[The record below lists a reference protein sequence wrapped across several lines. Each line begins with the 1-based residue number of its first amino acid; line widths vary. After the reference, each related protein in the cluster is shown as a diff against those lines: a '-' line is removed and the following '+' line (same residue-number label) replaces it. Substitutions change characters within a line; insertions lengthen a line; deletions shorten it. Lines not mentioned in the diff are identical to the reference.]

1 MDLSRRPERNVVRN
15 GRLRSNVSDAVP
27 SGRDKCPGCR
37 VKASE
42 EGCNRYRVSVVFVV
56 VSRRNIME
64 GGSPNK
70 KQVKKVLA
78 SVFGYNSFREHQ
90 EEIVQAILSGRDV
103 FTSMPTGG
111 GKSLCYQ
118 IPGLLFDG
126 LTLVISPLI
135 ALMKD
140 QVDDALARGIPAA
153 FLNSSLRP
161 EEMSAI
167 YSRLYRNDIK
177 ILYLSPERLALE
189 GYLERLREFNVAF
202 FAVDE
207 AHCLSEWGHDFRP
220 DYLVLSRIR
229 RAFPKVP
236 IAAFTAT
243 ATEAVQKDIIRV
255 LGLRE
260 PFTVRASFDRPE
272 ICYQV
277 RPKTDVLAQIAA
289 FVVDHPKEPGI
300 VYRFSRKDVEKTAAF
315 LKSRGVRVRSYH
327 AGLPKEKRTRNQEL
341 FSNDK
346 IDVLVATTA
355 FGMGINKNNIR
366 YVLHG
371 DLPKSMEGYYQETG
385 RAGRDGLDADCVLF
399 FSAGDSAKQMY
410 FIDKVEDPK
419 EQQKARDN
427 LNHIVRFATV
437 RVCRRKQLLEH
448 FGETHNGNCGNCD
461 VCTGVGGKVDAT
473 EDARK
478 ILSAIARTNEGFGAG
493 HIIDIVRGADTEK
506 IRVKNHQAL
515 PTFGVGKDKTK
526 KWWQAIMD
534 ELLGQQMIYK
544 DTECYNVL
552 RMRKAGRSVLF
563 GKEEFFI
570 SETTAAKEPAQPVPR
585 HSNRRSGSV
594 DPILFNRLK
603 ELRKLLAGEKG
614 VPPYIVFSDK
624 TLSEMAVR
632 KPMNN
637 TEFLSVSGVGE
648 KKLRVYGPVFLKE
661 IRDYVA
667 SDNRNGENL

>member
-1 MDLSRRPERNVVRN
+1 M
-15 GRLRSNVSDAVP
+15 
-27 SGRDKCPGCR
+27 K
-37 VKASE
+37 
-42 EGCNRYRVSVVFVV
+42 
-56 VSRRNIME
+56 
-64 GGSPNK
+64 GSTPTVQ
-70 KQVKKVLA
+70 QVKKVLS
-78 SVFGYNSFREHQ
+78 SVFGYNTFREHQ

-126 LTLVISPLI
+126 LTIVISPLI

-140 QVDDALARGIPAA
+140 QVDDAIARGIPAA

-161 EEMSAI
+161 EETSTI

-220 DYLVLSRIR
+220 DYLILSRIR
-229 RAFPKVP
+229 KVFPKVP
-236 IAAFTAT
+236 VAAFTAT
-243 ATEAVQKDIIRV
+243 ATEAVQKDIIRI
-255 LGLRE
+255 LGLRA

-277 RPKTDVLAQIAA
+277 RAKSDVLAQIAA
-289 FVVDHPKEPGI
+289 FIDDHPKEPGI

-315 LKSRGVRVRSYH
+315 LKSRGIRVRPYH

-341 FSNDK
+341 FINDK
-346 IDVLVATTA
+346 IDVIVATTA

-399 FSAGDSAKQMY
+399 FSTGDCAKQMY

-419 EQQKARDN
+419 EQQKGRDS
-427 LNHIVRFATV
+427 LNRIVRFATV
-437 RVCRRKQLLEH
+437 HVCRRKQILEH
-448 FGETHNGNCGNCD
+448 FGEAHDGNCGNCD
-461 VCTGVGGKVDAT
+461 VCTGPGGKVDAT

-493 HIIDIVRGADTEK
+493 HIIDIVQGADTEK
-506 IRVKNHQAL
+506 IRVKNHQTL
-515 PTFGVGKDKTK
+515 PTFGVGRDKAK
-526 KWWQAIMD
+526 KWWRAIVD
-534 ELLGQQMIYK
+534 ELIGQQMIYK

-552 RMRKAGRSVLF
+552 RMHKAGRSVLF
-563 GKEEFFI
+563 GKEKFFI
-570 SETTAAKEPAQPVPR
+570 SQSTAAKEPAQPGHR
-585 HSNRRSGSV
+585 HVTRISGSV
-594 DPILFNRLK
+594 DPVLFSRLK
-603 ELRKLLAGEKG
+603 ELRRILAGEKG

-624 TLSEMAVR
+624 SLSEMAAG

-661 IRDYVA
+661 IKEYVN
-667 SDNRNGENL
+667 SDGREGLPRT